1 MQKLV
6 FRNANGIE
14 LDLTTDPFGITEW
27 EGFSAD
33 ELNIQSQQVPF
44 QDGGVFL
51 DALLNERIL
60 SVTVAMNDRNDLEKR
75 YRLRR
80 EMISKLNPKL
90 GEGVLIYTNDYL
102 SKQIHCIPQLP
113 VFQNKNSND
122 SGTPK
127 VSCSFTAC
135 NPYWEDLEDTNV
147 SINNGIIEIKN
158 NGDVPAD
165 FEMSLMSDADFS
177 VENKTE
183 NKIIEVANSE
193 KGIINISTKAG
204 EKSANKIS
212 CKIIAQK
219 LTNQIGK
226 VAYSPKIDAYLHSGF
241 IFKNGFKTVIEEY
254 GTPFYVG
261 KYDAFYMLNFS
272 SNVSTIKKSQN
283 GIDWTTVYTGDKQL
297 NYLFYS
303 TDFEKI
309 YVVGNSGLI
318 LASSDGSS
326 FSALTS
332 GTTEN
337 LYCICDM
344 PLSYWGNK
352 GLYLGGANGKLLKTE
367 DGATIESSGVVFEF
381 DILSIAVDS
390 SRKIGVMGGADGNL
404 YKYTNEWQ
412 QIIIDTNYNIIDLYF
427 YNGYFYGLT
436 GRNNIKNIIKG
447 VDTFEVLEQYAKNI
461 SYSKEL
467 NMLYF
472 GSYGYAGLWYLENN
486 EFKIVGLGYPSAK
499 RIKYIKERDKLLILN
514 NYSIAIANKD
524 FSNYETVLETEDSV
538 GFFDAV
544 WNENKVIAIGNYL
557 YESEDLRNWAKI
569 DTGQY
574 NNFSSGAWSK
584 RYNCFYFSN
593 DNGCYK
599 YTGTTFTS
607 ILYAT
612 NDSPVLAWA
621 EDKNILVILTASYGG
636 SRVYSEDGGETF
648 FPISL
653 VGGDTH
659 FREVYYSEEKG
670 MFIAGGHDS
679 PSLYSYDGKT
689 FYSGNYNL
697 SEVGQVEWYSK
708 MQLFL
713 IMDMGELYL
722 SPDGINAINTNYY
735 LGDGYAGYFEIV
747 DDKIYCPVNGFLILE
762 FELGENIISQLS
774 KNSDLGMKLKN
785 GTNKFIVSSIS
796 PVAGSLSFR
805 QKYIGV

>member
-14 LDLTTDPFGITEW
+14 LDLTSDPFGITEW

-33 ELNIQSQQVPF
+33 DLNIQSQQVPF
-44 QDGGVFL
+44 QDGDVYL
-51 DALLNERIL
+51 DALLGERTL
-60 SVTVAMNDRNDLEKR
+60 SVTVAMNDGNYLERR
-75 YRLRR
+75 YQLRR

-90 GEGVLIYTNDYL
+90 GEGVLIYTNDFL

-135 NPYWEDLEDTNV
+135 NPYWEDLEDTNI
-147 SINNGIIEIKN
+147 SINNGIIEIEN

-183 NKIIEVANSE
+183 NKIIEVTNTE
-193 KGIINISTKAG
+193 KRIINISTKAG

-212 CKIIAQK
+212 CNIVAQK
-219 LTNQIGK
+219 LTSQIGK
-226 VAYSPKIDAYLHSGF
+226 VAYSPKIDTYLYSGY
-241 IFKNGFKTVIEEY
+241 IYKNGFETEIEEY
-254 GTPFYVG
+254 GKPYYVG
-261 KYDAFYMLNFS
+261 ALDLFFMLNG
-272 SNVSTIKKSQN
+272 STIKTSQN
-283 GIDWTTVYTGDKQL
+283 AEDWTTVYTGDKTL
-297 NYLFYS
+297 NALFYS
-303 TDFEKI
+303 SDFSKVC
-309 YVVGNSGLI
+309 VVGNEGLV
-318 LASSDGSS
+318 LSSSDGVT

-344 PLSYWGNK
+344 PLSYWDNK
-352 GLYLGGANGKLLKTE
+352 GLYFGGANGKLLKTE
-367 DGATIESSGVVFEF
+367 DGTTIESSGVAFEF
-381 DILSIAVDS
+381 DILSIAVDTA
-390 SRKIGVMGGADGNL
+390 RKIGLMGGSDGNL
-404 YKYTNEWQ
+404 YEYTSDWQ
-412 QIIIDTNYNIIDLYF
+412 QMTVDTNYDIIDLYF

-436 GRNNIKNIIKG
+436 GQNNIKNVIKG
-447 VDTFEVLEQYAKNI
+447 LNTFEVLEQYAKNI
-461 SYSKEL
+461 SFSKEL

-472 GSYGYAGLWYLENN
+472 GSYGRAGLSYLENN
-486 EFKIVGLGYPSAK
+486 EFKFVGLGYPSAK

-514 NYSIAIANKD
+514 SYSIAIANKD
-524 FSNYETVLETEDSV
+524 FSNYEIVFETENNIA
-538 GFFDAV
+538 FFDAV
-544 WNENKVIAIGNYL
+544 WNENKVIAIGIYL
-557 YESEDLRNWAKI
+557 YESEDLRTWTKI

-574 NNFSSGAWSK
+574 TNFSSGAWSK

-593 DNGCYK
+593 YNGCYK
-599 YTGTTFTS
+599 LTNNTFTS
-607 ILYAT
+607 ILQA
-612 NDSPVLAWA
+612 NDQGLVLAWA
-621 EDKNILVILTASYGG
+621 EDKNILVILTTNYG
-636 SRVYSEDGGETF
+636 SSARVYSEDGGETF
-648 FPISL
+648 QPITL

-689 FYSGNYNL
+689 FFGGNYEL
-697 SEVGQVEWYSK
+697 GELGQVEWYSK

-713 IMDMGELYL
+713 IMNSGYLYL
-722 SPDGINAINTNYY
+722 SPDGINVIETNYY
-735 LGDGYAGYFEIV
+735 LGDSYAGYFEIV

-762 FELGENIISQLS
+762 FEIGENIISQLS

-785 GTNKFIVSSIS
+785 GTNKIIVSSIS
-796 PVAGSLSFR
+796 SVAGSLSFR
-805 QKYIGV
+805 QKYVGV